1 MKKEQV
7 QKILKFKGNLDKAL
21 LKADALEIL
30 EKNSPEEKNNEES
43 FVKFCIEKSDE
54 EISVEILKWAFKNRK
69 ELLFK
74 PSVTEIAVQSSLHP
88 KNSFIMNSIIPKLA
102 ELSRINP
109 GYFEILTSV
118 GDEIFSFIILR
129 Y

>member
-1 MKKEQV
+1 M
-7 QKILKFKGNLDKAL
+7 

-88 KNSFIMNSIIPKLA
+88 KNSFIMQ
-102 ELSRINP
+102 
-109 GYFEILTSV
+109 
-118 GDEIFSFIILR
+118 
-129 Y
+129 